1 MPQENQPSEAAT
13 LIEKQ
18 RIEIAV
24 KKLRALEGLIVVLN
38 GSLIPAGG
46 AYYLPQ
52 GMDYLK
58 ELHAELVASLP
69 KEMVDKMSK
78 DKAVQEA
85 GIAALQKG
93 GNASVDA

>member
-1 MPQENQPSEAAT
+1 MPNEEAKT
-13 LIEKQ
+13 PEVSSVIEKQ

-24 KKLRALEGLIVVLN
+24 KRLRALEGLIIVLN
-38 GSLIPAGG
+38 SSMIPAGG
-46 AYYLPQ
+46 AYYLPA

-69 KEMVDKMSK
+69 KEMVDKMAK

-93 GNASVDA
+93 EANHG